1 MMTQTLALKMAA
13 RTTVRQNQ
21 ETGKHQRKA
30 LPFAVWREHGP
41 ADIFISASDTD
52 FRLGSTDWEIIN
64 GLF

>member
-1 MMTQTLALKMAA
+1 MAA